1 MHMCADLI
9 YVCMPRLN
17 PVRLTKST
25 RKNLIEIEQTIIDR
39 CKACKKNIKH
49 DEKTS
54 YLSAAVGCWHF
65 FASEKCWKNEVRRLK
80 CRQKSYNN

>member
-25 RKNLIEIEQTIIDR
+25 RKNLIEIEQAIIDR
-39 CKACKKNIKH
+39 CKACKKTSNMMKKH
-49 DEKTS
+49 
-54 YLSAAVGCWHF
+54 
-65 FASEKCWKNEVRRLK
+65 RI
-80 CRQKSYNN
+80 

>member
-1 MHMCADLI
+1 MYMLIFMHMCADLI

-39 CKACKKNIKH
+39 CKACKKTSNMMKKH
-49 DEKTS
+49 
-54 YLSAAVGCWHF
+54 
-65 FASEKCWKNEVRRLK
+65 RI
-80 CRQKSYNN
+80 